1 MPVWIIAGG
10 WGMLAASGLVL
21 GALIGWFVPL
31 SRRTVAA
38 VMAFG
43 SGVLIATV
51 ANEVMEG
58 SAARGGLLAAS
69 SGMLIGAL
77 LFTAANA
84 LLKRQGAAH
93 RKRSGDQQQAAGGD
107 DHSGMAIALAATM
120 DGIPESLLLGL
131 SLLEDG
137 HIGVALLLAFFIS
150 NLPEGLSSAAGMRR
164 AKRSAAYTFGVWGSL
179 VVISGVAAV
188 LGYVI
193 GHHLSPELLAVGSA
207 IAGGA
212 ILAMLADTMIPEA
225 YDGTHDLAGI
235 VTVIGFLSA
244 FLVSKTIG

>member
-1 MPVWIIAGG
+1 MPTWIIAGG

-58 SAARGGLLAAS
+58 SAVRGGLLAAS
-69 SGMLIGAL
+69 IGMFIGAV
-77 LFTAANA
+77 LFTAANM
-84 LLKRQGAAH
+84 LLKRRGAAH
-93 RKRSGDQQQAAGGD
+93 RKRSGDQQHPAGGD
-107 DHSGMAIALAATM
+107 DLSGIAIALGATM

-131 SLLEDG
+131 SLLEQG

-164 AKRSAAYTFGVWGSL
+164 AKRTAAYTFGVWGGL
-179 VVISGVAAV
+179 VLISGAAAV
-188 LGYVI
+188 LGYAI
-193 GHHLSPELLAVGSA
+193 GHQLSSALLAVGSA

-235 VTVIGFLSA
+235 ITVIGFLSA
-244 FLVSKTIG
+244 FLVSKTVG

>member
-1 MPVWIIAGG
+1 MPGWIIAGG
-10 WGMLAASGLVL
+10 WGMLAASSLLL

-31 SRRTVAA
+31 GRRTVAA
-38 VMAFG
+38 IMAFG

-77 LFTAANA
+77 FFTLANVV
-84 LLKRQGAAH
+84 LTRRGAAH
-93 RKRSGDQQQAAGGD
+93 RKRSGDQQQAAGRD
-107 DHSGMAIALAATM
+107 DHSGVAIALAATM

-131 SLLEDG
+131 SLLEHG
-137 HIGVALLLAFFIS
+137 HIGVVLMLAFFIS
-150 NLPEGLSSAAGMRR
+150 NFPEGLSSAAGMRR
-164 AKRSAAYTFGVWGSL
+164 AKRSGAYTFGLWGGL
-179 VVISGVAAV
+179 VVISGIAAA
-188 LGYVI
+188 LGYLI
-193 GHHLSPELLAVGSA
+193 GHQLSPELLAVGSA

-235 VTVIGFLSA
+235 ITVIGFLSA
-244 FLVSKTIG
+244 FLMSKAVG